1 MLVIGV
7 TGNIGSGKSSVCRI
21 LARLGATVL
30 DADEMAHET
39 YRPHS
44 EVWQELVAAF
54 GTDVLMPGEDIDR
67 QKLGQTVFSDPVALA
82 RLNRIVHPAARRLA
96 QERIADCRLQGARAV
111 ALEATLLIEAGWA
124 KLVDRLWLVIA
135 AESTAVRRL
144 RESQGMDEHQV
155 LARLKAQM
163 PANEKMEYADDII
176 YNDGNLSQLKSQV
189 TELWHKL
196 QIA

>member
-30 DADEMAHET
+30 DADELAHET
-39 YRPHS
+39 YNPHS

-54 GTDVLMPGEDIDR
+54 GTDILMPGEEIDR
-67 QKLGQTVFSDPVALA
+67 QKLGQAVFSDPAALA